1 MNFAERGPSRGS
13 CRMALQHFWRRLFLA
28 NRMEKN
34 LLKLASVTAHP
45 LQNNVFP
52 SHYTS
57 ALAKSGID
65 RDRQALIACS
75 EDNMRGGRFGGED
88 SCIDPRA
95 QPLLCPS

>member
-1 MNFAERGPSRGS
+1 
-13 CRMALQHFWRRLFLA
+13 MALQHFWRRLFLA

-34 LLKLASVTAHP
+34 LLKLASVAAHPDSHP

-75 EDNMRGGRFGGED
+75 EDDMRDGRFGGED

-95 QPLLCPS
+95 QPLLCTS